1 MNIEVVKEDGQFPSF
16 IVISEVDQE
25 LFELIDIDAVIMD
38 ADEFHAFIGRYS
50 GNSCQS
56 HLVILLSIDDEIIFL
71 V

>member
-38 ADEFHAFIGRYS
+38 ADEFNTFIGRDS
-50 GNSCQS
+50 GNGCQS
-56 HLVILLSIDDEIIFL
+56 LLVILLSIDDEIIFL